1 MLLRVWSRG
10 QQAGHYLKACWKCR
24 AAGLAPSLL
33 HQSLNF
39 NKTASSSSAPP
50 WRCPLLPSSI
60 RPSPGV
66 VSCPGSVFQP
76 HLVYFI
82 PYKTELFLARS
93 LGPEIVLRH
102 TVTNTHRLT
111 AMHTWIQATHTQT
124 THTHTHSLT
133 HILHAP
139 SALSLAG
146 LFVCLLLVA
155 VTVVPALGGTF
166 GSMSLTICL
175 PGTQHRDWHDTETQQ
190 MFVSEEERERTQVQG
205 KGQDI
210 EIRDCR
216 GEKVGLC

>member
-24 AAGLAPSLL
+24 APGLAPSLL

-124 THTHTHSLT
+124 THTHTFPHSHPTCTLSFISCWLVRMSAACGR
-133 HILHAP
+133 HCGPSSGRDLWLHV
-139 SALSLAG
+139 SHHLFAG
-146 LFVCLLLVA
+146 H
-155 VTVVPALGGTF
+155 PA
-166 GSMSLTICL
+166 
-175 PGTQHRDWHDTETQQ
+175 
-190 MFVSEEERERTQVQG
+190 
-205 KGQDI
+205 
-210 EIRDCR
+210 
-216 GEKVGLC
+216 

>member
-1 MLLRVWSRG
+1 MLEMQGPRPCPKPTAPEFEF
-10 QQAGHYLKACWKCR
+10 QQDCQLLLC
-24 AAGLAPSLL
+24 PSVAVSTPAVL
-33 HQSLNF
+33 HQ
-39 NKTASSSSAPP
+39 A
-50 WRCPLLPSSI
+50 LP
-60 RPSPGV
+60 RV

>member
-10 QQAGHYLKACWKCR
+10 QQAGHYLRACWKCR
-24 AAGLAPSLL
+24 APGLAPSLL

-50 WRCPLLPSSI
+50 WGCPLLPSSI

-102 TVTNTHRLT
+102 TFTNTHRLT
-111 AMHTWIQATHTQT
+111 VMHTWIQATHTQT
-124 THTHTHSLT
+124 THTHIPSLT
-133 HILHAP
+133 SYMHPQLYLLLASSYVCCLWPSLWSQLWEGPLAPCLSPSVCLAP
-139 SALSLAG
+139 SIESGMIQRLNK
-146 LFVCLLLVA
+146 CL
-155 VTVVPALGGTF
+155 
-166 GSMSLTICL
+166 CL
-175 PGTQHRDWHDTETQQ
+175 KRK
-190 MFVSEEERERTQVQG
+190 ERGPRFKG
-205 KGQDI
+205 KG
-210 EIRDCR
+210 RT
-216 GEKVGLC
+216 